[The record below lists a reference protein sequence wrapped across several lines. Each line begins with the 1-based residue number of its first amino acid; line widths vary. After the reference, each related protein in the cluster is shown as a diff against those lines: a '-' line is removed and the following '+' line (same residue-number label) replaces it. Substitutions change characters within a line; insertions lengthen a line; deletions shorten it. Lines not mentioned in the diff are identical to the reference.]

1 MTTRALV
8 IGGGGVAGIAWETGV
23 LAGLGE
29 AGIAVTDADVV
40 IGTSAGST
48 VAAQVT
54 SGLTLAELLARQ
66 VDPDLQAHELV
77 PEISLPALWE
87 TIGKIGAEATD
98 VDDARR
104 RFGELAM
111 SAKTVTEAERRAVIL
126 DRLPNHEWPQRRLVI
141 PAVDAATGRPRVFGK
156 ESGVGLVDVV
166 AASCAVPGIWPTTSI
181 EGRRYLD
188 GGIRSNENADLAAGF
203 DRVLVLSV
211 MDMPGAAQWGI
222 DLDSQVA
229 TLRAHG
235 SRVEVIRADAA
246 AIAAFGPDPLD
257 PASRTPS
264 AAAGLAQGRT
274 EAARVR
280 ELWA

>member
-54 SGLTLAELLARQ
+54 SGLTLTELLARQ
-66 VDPDLQAHELV
+66 TDPALQVNELV

-87 TIGKIGAEATD
+87 TIGKIGADATD

-104 RFGELAM
+104 RFGELAR
-111 SAKTVTEAERRAVIL
+111 SAKTVSEAERRAVIL
-126 DRLPNHEWPQRRLVI
+126 ERLPNHEWPQQRLVI
-141 PAVDAATGRPRVFGK
+141 PAVDAETGRPRIFEK
-156 ESGVGLVDVV
+156 DSGVGLVDAV

-229 TLRAHG
+229 VLRAHG

-246 AIAAFGPDPLD
+246 SIAAFGPDPLD

-264 AAAGLAQGRT
+264 AAAGLAQGRS